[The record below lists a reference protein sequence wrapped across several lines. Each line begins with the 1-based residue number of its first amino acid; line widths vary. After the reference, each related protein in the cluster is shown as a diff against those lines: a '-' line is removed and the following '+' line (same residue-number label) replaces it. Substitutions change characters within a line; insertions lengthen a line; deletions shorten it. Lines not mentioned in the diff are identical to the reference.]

1 MFNCKLYDT
10 LLTLIRVCT
19 IFWYWNGYYY
29 TNTL

>member
-19 IFWYWNGYYY
+19 ISWYWNGY
-29 TNTL
+29 